1 MVSIKYLLTF
11 FSDLTKQA
19 KGQVPLIFR
28 GIVGQDLKEEMSPS
42 FFNIEFDVV
51 DQPAPVEP
59 PATVE
64 EAPDS
69 LLAHLLAL
77 LILSPSFFNIEEVV
91 TVLEYIKEIASSYS
105 VLLNLFI
112 FVKLTDADKLR
123 ENFYILSF
131 LGRISRRPCC
141 HPVLLFFWK

>member
-1 MVSIKYLLTF
+1 MLQLKDFLQLVSIKYLLTF

-42 FFNIEFDVV
+42 FFNIE
-51 DQPAPVEP
+51 
-59 PATVE
+59 
-64 EAPDS
+64 
-69 LLAHLLAL
+69 
-77 LILSPSFFNIEEVV
+77 EVV

-112 FVKLTDADKLR
+112 FVKLTDADKLS
-123 ENFYILSF
+123 ENFFSLSF
-131 LGRISRRPCC
+131 LGRISTCS
-141 HPVLLFFWK
+141 VTQS

>member
-1 MVSIKYLLTF
+1 MLQLKDFLQLVSIKYLLTF

-77 LILSPSFFNIEEVV
+77 LILRCG
-91 TVLEYIKEIASSYS
+91 A
-105 VLLNLFI
+105 LL
-112 FVKLTDADKLR
+112 
-123 ENFYILSF
+123 SM
-131 LGRISRRPCC
+131 
-141 HPVLLFFWK
+141 

>member
-1 MVSIKYLLTF
+1 MLQLKDFLQLVSIKYLLTF

-28 GIVGQDLKEEMSPS
+28 GIVGQD
-42 FFNIEFDVV
+42 
-51 DQPAPVEP
+51 PAPVEP

-91 TVLEYIKEIASSYS
+91 
-105 VLLNLFI
+105 
-112 FVKLTDADKLR
+112 
-123 ENFYILSF
+123 
-131 LGRISRRPCC
+131 
-141 HPVLLFFWK
+141 

>member
-1 MVSIKYLLTF
+1 MLQLKDFLQLVSIKYLLTF

-91 TVLEYIKEIASSYS
+91 TVLEYIKESGGGESEWSNCDFLQLVFLY
-105 VLLNLFI
+105 VL
-112 FVKLTDADKLR
+112 
-123 ENFYILSF
+123 
-131 LGRISRRPCC
+131 
-141 HPVLLFFWK
+141 